1 MLVHAKNSVGSAIAR
16 MDLDEERTLREVAVI
31 AFNDPAAFFDADG
44 NLLPITEMPEEARRA
59 LAGIEVEQLFDF
71 IPGEGKTAKGT
82 VTKLRIRD
90 KMPALLAIMKKL
102 GILTERVDDGNINVT
117 NASEER
123 NYQLSLLRAMTV
135 EERATFMQIIGRAQV
150 RMEAA
155 KNGKPAIET
164 TVKQVDELHS
174 PTNRP

>member
-1 MLVHAKNSVGSAIAR
+1 
-16 MDLDEERTLREVAVI
+16 MDIEEERIIREVAVI
-31 AFNDPAAFFDADG
+31 AFNDPAKFFDADG

-59 LAGIEVEQLFDF
+59 LAGFEVEQLFEF
-71 IPGEGKTAKGT
+71 IPGEGKTPNGT
-82 VTKLRIRD
+82 VTKIRIRD
-90 KMPALLAIMKKL
+90 KMPALLALMKKL
-102 GILTERVDDGNINVT
+102 GILTERVDVNRNINVT

-164 TVKQVDELHS
+164 TVK
-174 PTNRP
+174 